1 MKGLRACAVTAA
13 LLLACVGCMT
23 QQSYEGPRLPAD
35 EVAHISGDLR
45 LTAGAPMSVIL
56 RKVDDRVL
64 GLSESGVDVLP
75 GPHRLL
81 VDCLIRETSSTSRHS
96 IDAEVAAG
104 RRYKLVA
111 EFAPGLREC
120 ESVRLEVRD

>member
-1 MKGLRACAVTAA
+1 MKIFPACGRAA
-13 LLLACVGCMT
+13 LLLACAGCMT
-23 QQSYEGPRLPAD
+23 QQSYDGPKLPAD

-45 LTAGAPMSVIL
+45 VTAGAPLSVIL

-64 GLSESGVDVLP
+64 GLSENGVDVLP

-96 IDAEVAAG
+96 IDAEVSAG

-111 EFAPGLREC
+111 DLGPGVREC

>member
-1 MKGLRACAVTAA
+1 VKLSLACAGTAV
-13 LLLACVGCMT
+13 LLACTGCMT
-23 QQSYEGPRLPAD
+23 QQSYEGPKLPAD
-35 EVAHISGDLR
+35 EVARISGDLR
-45 LTAGAPMSVIL
+45 VTAGAPMSVIL

-64 GLSESGVDVLP
+64 GLSENGVDVLP

-81 VDCLIRETSSTSRHS
+81 VDCLIRETGGSSRHS
-96 IDAEVAAG
+96 IDAEVSAG

-111 EFAPGLREC
+111 DFEPGLRGC

>member
-1 MKGLRACAVTAA
+1 MTLHGCLAGMAMLLSCA
-13 LLLACVGCMT
+13 GCMT
-23 QQSYEGPRLPAD
+23 QQSYEGPRRPAD

-45 LTAGAPMSVIL
+45 VTAGSPMSVIL
-56 RKVDDRVL
+56 RKVDNHTL

-75 GPHRLL
+75 GQHRLL

-96 IDAEVAAG
+96 IDVEVAEG
-104 RRYKLVA
+104 RRYTLVA
-111 EFAPGLREC
+111 DFAPGLRGC

>member
-1 MKGLRACAVTAA
+1 
-13 LLLACVGCMT
+13 MT
-23 QQSYEGPRLPAD
+23 QQSYEGPRRPAD

-45 LTAGAPMSVIL
+45 VTAGAPMSVIL

-64 GLSESGVDVLP
+64 GVSESGVDVLP

-96 IDAEVAAG
+96 LEAEVEAG
-104 RRYKLVA
+104 ERYRLVA
-111 EFAPGLREC
+111 DFAPGLRKC
-120 ESVRLEVRD
+120 ASVRLEVRD

>member
-1 MKGLRACAVTAA
+1 VKIFRTSAGTAV
-13 LLLACVGCMT
+13 LLACAGCMT
-23 QQSYEGPRLPAD
+23 QQSYEGPKLPAD
-35 EVAHISGDLR
+35 EVARISGDLR
-45 LTAGAPMSVIL
+45 ITAGAPMSVIL

-81 VDCLIRETSSTSRHS
+81 VDCLIRETGSTSRHS
-96 IDAEVAAG
+96 IDAEVSAG
-104 RRYKLVA
+104 QRYKLVA
-111 EFAPGLREC
+111 DFGPGLRGC

>member
-1 MKGLRACAVTAA
+1 
-13 LLLACVGCMT
+13 MT
-23 QQSYEGPRLPAD
+23 QQSYEGPKLPVD

-45 LTAGAPMSVIL
+45 ITAGAPMSVIL

-64 GLSESGVDVLP
+64 GLSENGVTVLP

-81 VDCLIRETSSTSRHS
+81 VDCLIRETGGASRHS
-96 IDAEVAAG
+96 IDAEVSAG

-111 EFAPGLREC
+111 DFGPGLRGC
-120 ESVRLEVRD
+120 ESVRLEVRE

>member
-1 MKGLRACAVTAA
+1 MKISAAGAAV
-13 LLLACVGCMT
+13 LLACAGCMT

-45 LTAGAPMSVIL
+45 ITAGAPMSVIL

-64 GLSESGVDVLP
+64 GLSDSGVDVLP

-81 VDCLIRETSSTSRHS
+81 ADCLIRETGSTSRHS
-96 IDAEVAAG
+96 IDAEVSAG

-111 EFAPGLREC
+111 DFGPGLREC
-120 ESVRLEVRD
+120 ESVRLEVRE

>member
-1 MKGLRACAVTAA
+1 MKFFGAGAGMAG
-13 LLLACVGCMT
+13 LLACAGCMT
-23 QQSYEGPRLPAD
+23 QQSYEGPKLPSA

-45 LTAGAPMSVIL
+45 VTAGAPMSVIL

-96 IDAEVAAG
+96 INAEVAAG

-111 EFAPGLREC
+111 NAGAGLREC

>member
-1 MKGLRACAVTAA
+1 MKFLGACIGTAW
-13 LLLACVGCMT
+13 LLACGGCMT
-23 QQSYEGPRLPAD
+23 QQSYDGPKLPAD

-45 LTAGAPMSVIL
+45 VTAGAPISVIL

-81 VDCLIRETSSTSRHS
+81 VDCLIRETSSTSRHF
-96 IDAEVAAG
+96 IDAEVEAG
-104 RRYKLVA
+104 RRYKLVVDV
-111 EFAPGLREC
+111 GSGQREC
-120 ESVRLEVRD
+120 ESVRLQVRD

>member
-1 MKGLRACAVTAA
+1 MKFFGACAGMAW
-13 LLLACVGCMT
+13 LLACAGCMT
-23 QQSYEGPRLPAD
+23 QQSYEGPKLPAD

-45 LTAGAPMSVIL
+45 VTAGAPMSVIL

-96 IDAEVAAG
+96 LEVEVAAG
-104 RRYKLVA
+104 RRYKLKA
-111 EFAPGLREC
+111 DAGAGQREC

>member
-1 MKGLRACAVTAA
+1 MAVW
-13 LLLACVGCMT
+13 LASAGCMT
-23 QQSYEGPRLPAD
+23 QQAYEGPRLPAAD
-35 EVAHISGDLR
+35 VAHISGDLR
-45 LTAGAPMSVIL
+45 LTAGSPMSVLL

-64 GLSESGVDVLP
+64 GVSESGVDVLP

-96 IDAEVAAG
+96 IDADVAAG

-111 EFAPGLREC
+111 DAGPGLREC
-120 ESVRLEVRD
+120 DSVRLEVRD

>member
-1 MKGLRACAVTAA
+1 
-13 LLLACVGCMT
+13 MT
-23 QQSYEGPRLPAD
+23 QQSYEGPKLPAD

-45 LTAGAPMSVIL
+45 VTAGAPISIIL

-64 GLSESGVDVLP
+64 GWSESGVDVLP
-75 GPHRLL
+75 GSHRLL
-81 VDCLIRETSSTSRHS
+81 VDCLIQETSSTSRHS

-111 EFAPGLREC
+111 DFGRREC